1 VTVPRQPVGNVTEH
15 RVTLGDFE
23 RRELSGFIA
32 AREKDQDLELV
43 LDVVR
48 ATAQPLAI
56 VSASY
61 LFYLGITNWGT
72 AIDVVK
78 NWWTGYV
85 AESKAATTVEDVV
98 TSDLFTVEGQA
109 DGPGGGGGASQGVFG
124 GSVFM

>member
-1 VTVPRQPVGNVTEH
+1 MSVPRQPVTNVTEH

-23 RRELSGFIA
+23 RRELASYMEA
-32 AREKDQDLELV
+32 TKKDADIELV

-48 ATAQPLAI
+48 ATAQPVAILA
-56 VSASY
+56 VA
-61 LFYLGITNWGT
+61 YLGYLGLSNFGLGLDILRDKWREYVITP
-72 AIDVVK
+72 
-78 NWWTGYV
+78 
-85 AESKAATTVEDVV
+85 SATTVEDVV

>member
-1 VTVPRQPVGNVTEH
+1 MTVPRQPVGNVTEH

-23 RRELSGFIA
+23 RKELAGYIA
-32 AREKDQDLELV
+32 GREKDQDLELV

-48 ATAQPLAI
+48 ATAQPVAI
-56 VSASY
+56 AATAY
-61 LFYLGITNWGT
+61 LVYLGLTNFGLGL
-72 AIDVVK
+72 DVLRDK
-78 NWWTGYV
+78 WRETFIQP
-85 AESKAATTVEDVV
+85 AATTVEDLV